1 MRCLVVEDDDILAGV
16 LSDYLTGLG
25 HDVTRA
31 ATIAAA
37 LHCLRTTKFDLL
49 LLDYR
54 LPDGISLP
62 VSEYAAATCPNLRTI
77 LLTGSGV
84 FPHGEAA
91 TIAPGIDWVLR
102 KPVALADLGA
112 IVDYAALDAQLHP
125 VDCVS

>member
-1 MRCLVVEDDDILAGV
+1 MRCLVVEDDDILAQA
-16 LSDYLTGLG
+16 LSDYLAGQG
-25 HDVTRA
+25 HEVTQA
-31 ATIAAA
+31 ASIAAA
-37 LHCLRTTKFDLL
+37 FHCLRTTKFDLL

-62 VSEYAAATCPNLRTI
+62 VAEYAAATCPNLRTI

-84 FPHGEAA
+84 FPRGETA

-112 IVDYAALDAQLHP
+112 IIEYAALDARLHP
-125 VDCVS
+125 VDFAS